1 MIAKLVLPDN
11 EPDQQPLAGS
21 AAAILFVVGV
31 VVAAASFN
39 SKSVF
44 ASQQS

>member
-1 MIAKLVLPDN
+1 MIVKLALPDN

-31 VVAAASFN
+31 IAATSFN
-39 SKSVF
+39 SKSAF